1 MVDQLSPF
9 KESTNVAGMEVSS
22 TLAVLMEA
30 ERLRS
35 EGVDLID
42 LGAGEPD
49 FPTPR
54 NVKDAAELAIEQDF
68 TRYTATSGIAPLRK
82 AITEMMR
89 RDFGA
94 SYDPSE
100 VLVTMGG
107 KQALFN
113 AMATLL
119 NPGDEVLIPSPY
131 WVTFPEIVK
140 FLGALPVIIDTE
152 PSDFLLTAGAVAN
165 AIGPRTRLLI
175 INSPN
180 NPTGRVIPP
189 GEFQKIVEV
198 AAARDVWVIS
208 DECYLYFAYPPA
220 APFSAGQL
228 PDDTRS
234 RIMICGSFSKTHA
247 MTGWRL
253 GFAMG
258 PKPWIQSML
267 KVQSHSTSNANSMTQ
282 KAAIEAAIGPQA
294 SVHSMIDEYK
304 RRRNWIVPALNEI
317 EGITCAMP
325 EGAFYVMPDVK
336 RLLGGRV
343 EGSIELSKL
352 LLDEE
357 RVVVTAGSA
366 FGIEGYLRIS
376 YANSLEAIK
385 EGVRRIGE
393 AAKRLLQNQASATD
407 GK

>member
-9 KESTNVAGMEVSS
+9 KESENVAGMEVSS

-54 NVKDAAELAIEQDF
+54 NVKDAAELAIEQNF

-140 FLGALPVIIDTE
+140 FLGARPVIIDTE
-152 PSDFLLTAGAVAN
+152 PSDFLLTADAVAR
-165 AIGPRTRLLI
+165 ACSPRTRLLI

-189 GEFQKIVEV
+189 ADFQKIVE
-198 AAARDVWVIS
+198 AAVARDVWVIS

-228 PDDTRS
+228 PDDIRS

-267 KVQSHSTSNANSMTQ
+267 KIQSHSTSNANSMTQ

-294 SVHSMIDEYK
+294 AVHSMIDEYK
-304 RRRNWIVPALNEI
+304 RRRDWIVPALNEI
-317 EGITCAMP
+317 EGIECTMP

-336 RLLGGRV
+336 RLLGGPV
-343 EGSIELSKL
+343 QGSIELSKL
-352 LLDEE
+352 LLDDE